1 MSQIVERTQAD
12 YIKSVEKQ
20 TTSSVQEEQLDDTT
34 TQEVAGTST
43 EKVADTTAQELDDE
57 SHASTYLHEAHRLA
71 YVRVLKKYA
80 MKHVSWILT
89 IFLLL
94 SWTGIHWKVKN

>member
-12 YIKSVEKQ
+12 HIKSVEKQ

-80 MKHVSWILT
+80 MKHVS
-89 IFLLL
+89 
-94 SWTGIHWKVKN
+94 